1 MTISIL
7 FAASNTLANHLLC
20 QALGQRRKYF
30 KVLATVHTRKDLLEK
45 VAEHQPDVVLVS
57 ANLENEA
64 TGGLQVLREL
74 NLIGSSA
81 RFIVLLDCSDAE
93 HVVDAFSHGARGVFC
108 LSENFPALCKC
119 IRCVHAGQIWADS
132 GQLHWI
138 IQALESR
145 GKIHIANAQG
155 KPILTDREEQIV
167 RMVAEGLPNG
177 EICTTLG
184 LSSHTVKNHLF
195 NIYNKLGIS
204 SRAEL
209 VLYAISCRDATR
221 SGDDPPKE

>member
-7 FAASNTLANHLLC
+7 IAASNTLANQLLR
-20 QALGQRRKYF
+20 QALGQRRKHF
-30 KVLATVHTRKDLLEK
+30 SVVAIVHTRKDFLEQ
-45 VAEHQPDVVLVS
+45 VAEQQPDVVLIS

-64 TGGLQVLREL
+64 TGGLRGLREL

-81 RFIVLLDCSDAE
+81 RVIVLLDSSDAE
-93 HVVDAFSHGARGVFC
+93 QVVDAFSHGARGVFC
-108 LSENFPALCKC
+108 LSEDFPALCKC

-132 GQLHWI
+132 GQLRWI
-138 IQALESR
+138 MQALESR
-145 GKIHIANAQG
+145 GKIHIANSKG
-155 KPILTDREEQIV
+155 KPILTEREEQIV
-167 RMVAEGLPNG
+167 RMVAEGLPND
-177 EICTTLG
+177 EIRTTLG

-209 VLYAISCRDATR
+209 LLYAMGSRDDA
-221 SGDDPPKE
+221 